1 VVHVYVPAPRVTTS
15 PIQPRA
21 AAVVHK
27 PKPTPTPTKP
37 VVHHAKKVHRDP
49 VVPIVDVVPLRVDVH
64 PNLGAIA
71 SNVRNDGQL
80 VLAAAALL
88 AAVAAAASGAAL
100 AFVGRRTA

>member
-1 VVHVYVPAPRVTTS
+1 VPVYVAAPRVAT
-15 PIQPRA
+15 QPAHRPKA
-21 AAVVHK
+21 SAPVHK
-27 PKPTPTPTKP
+27 PKPPKTA
-37 VVHHAKKVHRDP
+37 VHAKKAHKDP